1 MVFKY
6 SQSCLNL
13 GRGDGICNKKRQ
25 MSSDNLLSKQRH
37 EVRNSEHEYY
47 WDLLFSIT
55 VSDWPGAFLDWC
67 QASHLWHS
75 SLKSEQKPIFLKSPP
90 CISQWICLFHQKA
103 NFRISVTLFPIFCI
117 SSFLKMIY
125 LVSADSSLGNTLF
138 TVYSLTKAD
147 QLTASIPPPT
157 SLSKCFSDTD
167 LRVYSKK
174 YFHLLLLAKASILLK
189 F

>member
-1 MVFKY
+1 MGRVQCLGKSLKKNVFFWHLPLLRFVV
-6 SQSCLNL
+6 LNHRL
-13 GRGDGICNKKRQ
+13 RLTG
-25 MSSDNLLSKQRH
+25 S
-37 EVRNSEHEYY
+37 
-47 WDLLFSIT
+47 
-55 VSDWPGAFLDWC
+55 FLDWC
-67 QASHLWHS
+67 QTSHPWHS
-75 SLKSEQKPIFLKSPP
+75 SMESEQKPIFLKSPP